1 MRKSKRNISKTY
13 ENYYIS
19 VDEFPIWN
27 WNEVYSKGNFH
38 QLHKKGK
45 GKAVD
50 LVQVYDILMDDY
62 IKVFGLNK
70 KSKQLNKLKT
80 QLINRN
86 LQFIESDSRVLW
98 NKIEKLKSE
107 IKTLQSEFFT
117 QSSEEFNKNHVLLQ
131 KWYGQKIDL
140 KETTVLE
147 YQSIAKL
154 YEQSNKKE
162 RNSRR
167 RGSR

>member
-1 MRKSKRNISKTY
+1 MY
-13 ENYYIS
+13 
-19 VDEFPIWN
+19 N
-27 WNEVYSKGNFH
+27 WNKVYTNGNLNY
-38 QLHKKGK
+38 LHKKGK
-45 GKAVD
+45 GKPID
-50 LVQVYDILMDDY
+50 LVEVYDILMDDY

-98 NKIEKLKSE
+98 NKIEKLKYE
-107 IKTLQSEFFT
+107 INKLQSEFFS

-140 KETTVLE
+140 KETTVLD